1 MTTSSCHAFSFLLV
15 TGKRA
20 REERKDQ
27 EMKKKGRREEEEQ
40 TKTTMIQNGN
50 LIEHSEAES
59 EKSAYYVT
67 SMNRTTQD

>member
-1 MTTSSCHAFSFLLV
+1 
-15 TGKRA
+15 
-20 REERKDQ
+20 
-27 EMKKKGRREEEEQ
+27 MKKKGRREEEEQ